1 MIEFFFAH
9 MKALQRTALAVFI
22 LLLASGTALAGP
34 IDNASQAINYLIDSV
49 RTSDLS
55 FVRNGSTYT
64 AREAAAHLKA
74 KYDYFQKQIKTPED
88 FIRLAG
94 SKSELSGK
102 AYLVKTPD
110 GRTIP
115 SAEWLGSLLAKYRA
129 ALESSGAVTVRSP
142 SGL

>member
-1 MIEFFFAH
+1 MTTL
-9 MKALQRTALAVFI
+9 KRSVLTAFI
-22 LLLASGTALAGP
+22 LLLAAGTALAEP
-34 IDNASQAINYLIDSV
+34 VDNAMQAIEYLIDSV

-74 KYDYFQKQIKTPED
+74 KYDYFKKQIKTPED

-94 SKSELSGK
+94 SKSEFSGR
-102 AYLVKTPD
+102 AYLVKTAD

-129 ALESSGAVTVRSP
+129 ALENPGAPTVPLRIAPGS
-142 SGL
+142 

>member
-1 MIEFFFAH
+1 M
-9 MKALQRTALAVFI
+9 TALKRSVVTVFI
-22 LLLASGTALAGP
+22 LLLAAGTALAEP
-34 IDNASQAINYLIDSV
+34 IDNARQAIEYLIDSV
-49 RTSDLS
+49 RASDLS

-74 KYDYFQKQIKTPED
+74 KYDYFKKQIKTPED

-102 AYLVKTPD
+102 AYLVKTSD
-110 GRTIP
+110 GRAIP

-129 ALESSGAVTVRSP
+129 ALENSGAATVPLRLP
-142 SGL
+142 SGS

>member
-1 MIEFFFAH
+1 MTTL
-9 MKALQRTALAVFI
+9 KRSVLTVFI
-22 LLLASGTALAGP
+22 LLLAAGTALAEP
-34 IDNASQAINYLIDSV
+34 VDNAMQAIEYLIDSV

-74 KYDYFQKQIKTPED
+74 KYDYFKKQIKTPED

-94 SKSELSGK
+94 SKSEFSGR
-102 AYLVKTPD
+102 AYLVKTAD

-129 ALESSGAVTVRSP
+129 ALENPGAPTVPLRIAPGS
-142 SGL
+142 